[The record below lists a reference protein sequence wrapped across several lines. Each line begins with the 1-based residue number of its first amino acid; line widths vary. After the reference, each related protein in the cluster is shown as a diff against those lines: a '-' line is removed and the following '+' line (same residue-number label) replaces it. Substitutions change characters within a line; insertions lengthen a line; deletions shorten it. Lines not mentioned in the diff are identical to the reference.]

1 MGIFYV
7 VWDMGMLCLD
17 CIKFLL
23 VVMFDVSLKNFC
35 VKKYEE
41 VSSNLYVKNVCFE
54 SNYVYEF
61 FVYGYGLFVDKKIF
75 VGKNL
80 EGFSLG
86 WILGVMLFNFEL
98 LWSKYNLGLFFFVNN

>member
-1 MGIFYV
+1 
-7 VWDMGMLCLD
+7 MLCLD

-75 VGKNL
+75 VGKKF
-80 EGFSLG
+80 GRFQ
-86 WILGVMLFNFEL
+86 F
-98 LWSKYNLGLFFFVNN
+98 GLDFGSYVV